1 MQALT
6 RLMQLSDSAFPAG
19 AYAFSD
25 GLETYT
31 QSKIV
36 HDAASLT
43 ALLETQLRLGWGHC
57 DAPACA
63 LAWNADANLEELNE
77 ILSAIKIVES
87 IRNSSFRVGAAL
99 ERAARTI
106 WSDLEFHVPTQ
117 SHHAVVFGIIAR
129 TLEIPQDQTVTA
141 FVSSWVLGKATV
153 STRLFKIGGL
163 ETQKIVSSL
172 ETRILETVEFAL
184 NAGLDNIS
192 SFTPALDLAARAQ
205 VDLKMR
211 LFQS

>member
-25 GLETYT
+25 GLEMYT
-31 QSKIV
+31 QSKRV
-36 HDAASLT
+36 HNADTLKMF
-43 ALLETQLRLGWGHC
+43 LETQLRLGWGRC

-63 LAWNADANLEELNE
+63 LAWNADTNLEELNE
-77 ILSAIKIVES
+77 ILSVIKIVES
-87 IRNSSFRVGAAL
+87 IRNSSFRVSAAL

-106 WSDLEFHVPTQ
+106 WSDLEFDVPTQ
-117 SHHAVVFGIIAR
+117 SHHAVAFGVIAR
-129 TLEIPQDQTVTA
+129 ALEIPQDQTVTA

-163 ETQKIVSSL
+163 ETQSIVASL
-172 ETRILETVEFAL
+172 EPVILQTMQFAL
-184 NAGLDNIS
+184 QAGLDDIS

>member
-31 QSKIV
+31 QSKRV
-36 HDAASLT
+36 HSAETLKT
-43 ALLETQLRLGWGHC
+43 LLETQLRLGWGRC

-63 LAWNADANLEELNE
+63 LAWKTDANLEQLNE
-77 ILSAIKIVES
+77 ILSVIKIVES

-99 ERAARTI
+99 ERAVRTI
-106 WSDLEFHVPTQ
+106 WSDLEFDLPTQ
-117 SHHAVVFGIIAR
+117 SHHAVSFGVIAR
-129 TLEIPQDQTVTA
+129 ALEIPQDQTVTA
-141 FVSSWVLGKATV
+141 FVSGWVLGKATV

-163 ETQKIVSSL
+163 ETQKIVSNL
-172 ETRILETVEFAL
+172 EPVILQTVQFAL
-184 NAGLDNIS
+184 QAGIDDIS

>member
-31 QSKIV
+31 QNKIV
-36 HDAASLT
+36 HDAQSLQGF
-43 ALLETQLRLGWGHC
+43 LETQLRLGWGRC

-63 LAWNADANLEELNE
+63 LAWKTDTNLKDLNE
-77 ILSAIKIVES
+77 ILSAIKMVES
-87 IRNSSFRVGAAL
+87 IRNSSFRVGAAV
-99 ERAARTI
+99 ERAARNI
-106 WSDLEFHVPTQ
+106 WSDLKFDLPTQ
-117 SHHAVVFGIIAR
+117 THHAVAFGVIAR
-129 TLEIPQDQTVTA
+129 RLEIPQDQTVTA
-141 FVSSWVLGKATV
+141 FVSGWVLGKATV
-153 STRLFKIGGL
+153 ATRLFKIGGL

-172 ETRILETVEFAL
+172 ENTILETAEYAL
-184 NAGLDNIS
+184 NAELNDIS

-205 VDLKMR
+205 VDLNMR

>member
-31 QSKIV
+31 QTKIV
-36 HDAASLT
+36 HDAATLT

-63 LAWNADANLEELNE
+63 LAWENPDQLENIND
-77 ILSAIKIVES
+77 ILTAVKIVS
-87 IRNSSFRVGAAL
+87 TIRNSSFRMGAAL
-99 ERAARTI
+99 ERAASQI
-106 WSDLEFHVPTQ
+106 WSEINFQIPPS
-117 SHHAVVFGIIAR
+117 SHHAVVFGSIAR
-129 TLEIPQDQTVTA
+129 TLEIPQDQMLTA
-141 FVSSWVLGKATV
+141 FISSWMLGKATAA
-153 STRLFKIGGL
+153 TRLFKIGGV
-163 ETQKIVSSL
+163 ETQKIVATL
-172 ETRILETVEFAL
+172 EPVILETVQFAL
-184 NAGLDNIS
+184 SAELHDIS

-205 VDLKMR
+205 IDLPMR

>member
-1 MQALT
+1 MRSLT

-31 QSKIV
+31 QAKTV
-36 HDAASLT
+36 HNADTLKAFLG
-43 ALLETQLRLGWGHC
+43 TQLRLGWGRC

-63 LAWNADANLEELNE
+63 LAWRNEKNLEELNE

-87 IRNSSFRVGAAL
+87 IRSSSFRVGSAL

-106 WSDLEFHVPTQ
+106 WSDLEFSIPAS
-117 SHHAVVFGIIAR
+117 SHHAVAFGVIAR
-129 TLEIPQDQTVTA
+129 TLEIPQDQTVSA
-141 FVSSWVLGKATV
+141 FVSSWVFGKATA

-172 ETRILETVEFAL
+172 ETTSLETVNFAL
-184 NAGLDNIS
+184 NADINDIS
-192 SFTPALDLAARAQ
+192 SFTPSLDLAARAQ
-205 VDLKMR
+205 VDLNMR

>member
-1 MQALT
+1 MQSLT

-31 QSKIV
+31 QAKTV
-36 HDAASLT
+36 HDSNTLKAF
-43 ALLETQLRLGWGHC
+43 LEMQLRLGWGRC

-63 LAWNADANLEELNE
+63 LAWKTDTNLEELNE

-87 IRNSSFRVGAAL
+87 IRHSSFRVGAAL

-106 WSDLEFHVPTQ
+106 WSDLQFHLPSQ
-117 SHHAVVFGIIAR
+117 SHHAVAFGSIAR
-129 TLEIPQDQTVTA
+129 ALEIPQDQTVTA
-141 FVSSWVLGKATV
+141 FVSSWVLGKATA

-172 ETRILETVEFAL
+172 EPIIPKTVEFAL
-184 NAGLDNIS
+184 NANFDDIS

-205 VDLKMR
+205 VDLNMR

>member
-1 MQALT
+1 MQALR

-31 QSKIV
+31 QTKIV

-43 ALLETQLRLGWGHC
+43 ALLETQLRLGWGRC

-63 LAWNADANLEELNE
+63 LAWKNSDQLQEINE
-77 ILSAIKIVES
+77 ILTALKIVET
-87 IRNSSFRVGAAL
+87 IRTSSFRMGSAL
-99 ERAARTI
+99 ERAASQI
-106 WSDLEFHVPTQ
+106 WSNLQFQIPSS
-117 SHHAVVFGIIAR
+117 SHHAVVFGSIAR

-141 FVSSWVLGKATV
+141 FVSSWVLGKATAA
-153 STRLFKIGGL
+153 TRLFKIGGI

-172 ETRILETVEFAL
+172 EPIILETVQFSL
-184 NAGLDNIS
+184 NAELHHIS

-205 VDLKMR
+205 IDLPMR

>member
-31 QSKIV
+31 QAKTV
-36 HDAASLT
+36 HDSNTLKAF
-43 ALLETQLRLGWGHC
+43 LETQLRLGWGCC

-63 LAWNADANLEELNE
+63 LAWSNLKQRQEINE
-77 ILSAIKIVES
+77 ILSAFKIVQT
-87 IRNSSFRVGAAL
+87 IRNSSERMGLAL
-99 ERAARTI
+99 ERAAGII
-106 WSDLEFHVPTQ
+106 WLDLDFQLPPS
-117 SHHAVVFGIIAR
+117 SHHAVVFGSIAR
-129 TLEIPQDQTVTA
+129 ALEIPQNHTVTA
-141 FVSSWVLGKATV
+141 FVSNWVLGKATAA
-153 STRLFKIGGL
+153 TRLFKIGGL
-163 ETQKIVSSL
+163 ETQKIVATL
-172 ETRILETVEFAL
+172 EPIILETVKNAL
-184 NAGLDNIS
+184 NANLDDIS

-205 VDLKMR
+205 VDLPMR

>member
-31 QSKIV
+31 QAKIV

-43 ALLETQLRLGWGHC
+43 AFLQTQLRLGWGRC
-57 DAPACA
+57 DVPACA
-63 LAWNADANLEELNE
+63 LAWRDDTNLEHLNE

-87 IRNSSFRVGAAL
+87 IRNSSFRVGSAL
-99 ERAARTI
+99 ERAAAVI
-106 WSDLEFHVPTQ
+106 WSDLNLQLSPAN
-117 SHHAVVFGIIAR
+117 HHATVFGSIAR
-129 TLEIPQDQTVTA
+129 ALEIPQDQTVTA

-153 STRLFKIGGL
+153 CTRLFKIGGL

-172 ETRILETVEFAL
+172 ETTILETVAFAL
-184 NAGLDNIS
+184 NADINDIS

-205 VDLKMR
+205 VDLNMR

>member
-1 MQALT
+1 MRALT

-31 QSKIV
+31 QNKIV

-43 ALLETQLRLGWGHC
+43 ALLETQLRLGWGQS
-57 DAPACA
+57 DVPACA
-63 LAWNADANLEELNE
+63 LAWSKFEQREEINQS
-77 ILSAIKIVES
+77 LSALKIVAT
-87 IRNSSFRVGAAL
+87 IRNSSERMGAAL
-99 ERAARTI
+99 ERAAGLI
-106 WSDLEFHVPTQ
+106 WSGLEFDLPAS
-117 SHHAVVFGIIAR
+117 SHHAVVFGSIAR
-129 TLEIPQDQTVTA
+129 ALEIPQNHTVTA
-141 FVSSWVLGKATV
+141 FVSSWVLGKATAA
-153 STRLFKIGGL
+153 TRLFKIGGL

-172 ETRILETVEFAL
+172 EPIILETVENAL
-184 NAGLDNIS
+184 KADLTDIS

-205 VDLKMR
+205 LELKMR

>member
-1 MQALT
+1 MRAFT

-31 QSKIV
+31 QNKIV

-43 ALLETQLRLGWGHC
+43 ALLETQLRLGWGRS

-63 LAWNADANLEELNE
+63 LAWNNLEQRQEINK
-77 ILSAIKIVES
+77 ILSALKIVLT
-87 IRNSSFRVGAAL
+87 IRNSSERMGSAL
-99 ERAARTI
+99 ERAASII
-106 WSDLEFHVPTQ
+106 WSDLEFHLPTN
-117 SHHAVVFGIIAR
+117 SHHAVVFGSIAR
-129 TLEIPQDQTVTA
+129 SLEIPQDQTVTA
-141 FVSSWVLGKATV
+141 FVSSWVLGKATA

-163 ETQKIVSSL
+163 ETQKIVASL
-172 ETRILETVEFAL
+172 ETTILETIEFAL
-184 NAGLDNIS
+184 NAGLNDIS

-205 VDLKMR
+205 VDLNMR

>member
-25 GLETYT
+25 GLEVYT
-31 QSKIV
+31 QNKIV
-36 HDAASLT
+36 HDAVSLT
-43 ALLETQLRLGWGHC
+43 ALLQTQLRLGWGHC

-63 LAWNADANLEELNE
+63 LAWKTDANLEELNE

-87 IRNSSFRVGAAL
+87 IRNSSFRVGAAF
-99 ERAARTI
+99 ERAARNI
-106 WSDLEFHVPTQ
+106 WSDLEFHLPTQ
-117 SHHAVVFGIIAR
+117 SHHAVAFGVIAR
-129 TLEIPQDQTVTA
+129 ALEIPQDQTVTA
-141 FVSSWVLGKATV
+141 FVSSWLLGKATV
-153 STRLFKIGGL
+153 CTRLFKIGGL
-163 ETQKIVSSL
+163 ETQKIVFNL
-172 ETRILETVEFAL
+172 ETTILETVQFAL
-184 NAGLDNIS
+184 SASLDDIS
-192 SFTPALDLAARAQ
+192 SFAPALDLAARAQ

>member
-31 QSKIV
+31 QSKRV
-36 HDAASLT
+36 HSAETLKT
-43 ALLETQLRLGWGHC
+43 FLETQLRLGWGRC

-63 LAWNADANLEELNE
+63 LAWKTDANLEQLNE

-106 WSDLEFHVPTQ
+106 WSDLEFDLPTQ
-117 SHHAVVFGIIAR
+117 SHHAVAFGVIAR
-129 TLEIPQDQTVTA
+129 TLEIPQNQSVTA

-163 ETQKIVSSL
+163 ETQKIVS
-172 ETRILETVEFAL
+172 ILEPVILQTVQFAL
-184 NAGLDNIS
+184 QAGIDDIS

>member
-6 RLMQLSDSAFPAG
+6 RLMQISDSAFPAG

-31 QSKIV
+31 QSKKV
-36 HDAASLT
+36 YNSDTLKAF
-43 ALLETQLRLGWGHC
+43 LETQLRLGWGRC
-57 DAPACA
+57 DAPTCA
-63 LAWNADANLEELNE
+63 LAWNADTNLEELNE

-87 IRNSSFRVGAAL
+87 VRHSSFRVGAAF

-106 WSDLEFHVPTQ
+106 WSDLEFHLPTQ
-117 SHHAVVFGIIAR
+117 SHHAVAFGVIAR
-129 TLEIPQDQTVTA
+129 ALEIPQDQTVSA

-163 ETQKIVSSL
+163 ETQKIVASL
-172 ETRILETVEFAL
+172 EPVILETVENAL
-184 NAGLDNIS
+184 NAELNDFS

>member
-1 MQALT
+1 MRALT

-31 QSKIV
+31 QTKKV
-36 HDAASLT
+36 HNAETLT
-43 ALLETQLRLGWGHC
+43 AFLETQLRFGWGRC

-63 LAWNADANLEELNE
+63 LAWKIDTNLEELNQ

-87 IRNSSFRVGAAL
+87 IRHSSFRVGAAL

-106 WSDLEFHVPTQ
+106 WLDLEFHAPSP
-117 SHHAVVFGIIAR
+117 SHHAVMFGVIAR
-129 TLEIPQDQTVTA
+129 ALEIPQDQTLTA

-153 STRLFKIGGL
+153 ATRLFKIGGL
-163 ETQKIVSSL
+163 ETQKIVSTL
-172 ETRILETVEFAL
+172 EPAILQTVQFAL
-184 NAGLDNIS
+184 QAQPDDIS

>member
-1 MQALT
+1 MRSLT

-31 QSKIV
+31 QAKTV
-36 HDAASLT
+36 HDADTLKVF
-43 ALLETQLRLGWGHC
+43 LEAQLRLGWGHC
-57 DAPACA
+57 DALACA
-63 LAWNADANLEELNE
+63 LAWKSDTNLEELNE
-77 ILSAIKIVES
+77 VLSAIKIVQS
-87 IRNSSFRVGAAL
+87 IRNSSFRVGSAM
-99 ERAARTI
+99 ERAAGII
-106 WSDLEFHVPTQ
+106 WSDLDFLLPPK
-117 SHHAVVFGIIAR
+117 SHHAVVFGAVAR
-129 TLEIPQDQTVTA
+129 ALEIPQDQMLTA
-141 FVSSWVLGKATV
+141 FVSSWVFGKATA

-172 ETRILETVEFAL
+172 ETTILETVEFAL
-184 NAGLDNIS
+184 NADIDDIS

-205 VDLKMR
+205 VDLHMR